1 MTGFQTDFYTD
12 FKNANPRSHALFT
25 KEGDHMKLIK
35 LPFKILT
42 LPLIAIVWLASLILK
57 AVTYISTYFFGPV
70 MLITGIVLAVML
82 FKQRWF
88 DVGICGAIEGA
99 CFLILLAA
107 AWMIA
112 NMQDLNAFL
121 IRFLQS

>member
-1 MTGFQTDFYTD
+1 
-12 FKNANPRSHALFT
+12 
-25 KEGDHMKLIK
+25 MKLIK
-35 LPFKILT
+35 LPFKILAI
-42 LPLIAIVWLASLILK
+42 PLIAITWLACLIVK
-57 AVTYISTYFFGPV
+57 VATHISAYFFGPV
-70 MLITGIVLAVML
+70 MLITGIVLAIML

-88 DVGICGAIEGA
+88 DVGICGAIEVA

>member
-12 FKNANPRSHALFT
+12 FKNVNPRSYALPA

-42 LPLIAIVWLASLILK
+42 LPLIATVWLASLILK

-70 MLITGIVLAVML
+70 MLITGIVLVVML
-82 FKQRWF
+82 FKQRWL

-99 CFLILLAA
+99 CFLILFAA

-112 NMQDLNAFL
+112 NMQDLNAFF

>member
-1 MTGFQTDFYTD
+1 
-12 FKNANPRSHALFT
+12 
-25 KEGDHMKLIK
+25 MKLIK
-35 LPFKILT
+35 LPFKILAI
-42 LPLIAIVWLASLILK
+42 PLIAITWLASLILK
-57 AVTYISTYFFGPV
+57 AATYVSAYFFGPV
-70 MLITGIVLAVML
+70 MLITGIVLTIML

-88 DVGICGAIEGA
+88 DVGICGVIEGA
-99 CFLILLAA
+99 CFLILLVA

>member
-1 MTGFQTDFYTD
+1 
-12 FKNANPRSHALFT
+12 
-25 KEGDHMKLIK
+25 MKLVK
-35 LPFKILT
+35 LPFKILA
-42 LPLIAIVWLASLILK
+42 LPLIAATWLIGLVLK
-57 AVTYISTYFFGPV
+57 GATFLSTYFFGPV
-70 MLITGIVLAVML
+70 MFITGIVLVIML

-112 NMQDLNAFL
+112 NFEDLNKFL
-121 IRFLQS
+121 IRFLHS

>member
-1 MTGFQTDFYTD
+1 
-12 FKNANPRSHALFT
+12 
-25 KEGDHMKLIK
+25 MKLIK

-70 MLITGIVLAVML
+70 MLITGIVLVVML
-82 FKQRWF
+82 FKQRWL

-99 CFLILLAA
+99 CFLILFAA

-112 NMQDLNAFL
+112 NMQDLNAFF

>member
-1 MTGFQTDFYTD
+1 
-12 FKNANPRSHALFT
+12 
-25 KEGDHMKLIK
+25 MKFIK

-70 MLITGIVLAVML
+70 MLITGIVLVVML
-82 FKQRWF
+82 FKQRWL

-99 CFLILLAA
+99 CFLILFAA

-112 NMQDLNAFL
+112 NMQDLNAFF

>member
-1 MTGFQTDFYTD
+1 
-12 FKNANPRSHALFT
+12 
-25 KEGDHMKLIK
+25 MKLIK
-35 LPFKILT
+35 LPFKILAI
-42 LPLIAIVWLASLILK
+42 PLIAITWLASLILK
-57 AVTYISTYFFGPV
+57 AATYVSAYFFGPV

-88 DVGICGAIEGA
+88 DVGICGVIEGA

-121 IRFLQS
+121 IQFLQS

>member
-1 MTGFQTDFYTD
+1 
-12 FKNANPRSHALFT
+12 
-25 KEGDHMKLIK
+25 MKLIK

-70 MLITGIVLAVML
+70 MLITGIVLVVML
-82 FKQRWF
+82 FKQRWL

-99 CFLILLAA
+99 CFLILFAA

-112 NMQDLNAFL
+112 TMQDLNAFF

>member
-1 MTGFQTDFYTD
+1 
-12 FKNANPRSHALFT
+12 
-25 KEGDHMKLIK
+25 MKLIK
-35 LPFKILT
+35 LPFKILAI
-42 LPLIAIVWLASLILK
+42 PLIAITWLACLILK
-57 AVTYISTYFFGPV
+57 AATYVSAYFFGPV
-70 MLITGIVLAVML
+70 MLITGIVLVVML